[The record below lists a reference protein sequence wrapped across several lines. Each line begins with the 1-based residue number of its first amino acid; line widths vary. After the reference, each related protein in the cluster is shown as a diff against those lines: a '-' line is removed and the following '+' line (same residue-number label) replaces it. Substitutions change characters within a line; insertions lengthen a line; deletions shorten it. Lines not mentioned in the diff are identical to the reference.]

1 MSDIWLS
8 FLAITA
14 MLLFVWRLANG
25 RERPMTKREQ
35 ERMFFRQAYGL
46 SIDRMLSETPLDR
59 AEVRRLRDSGRGS
72 RRAKRS

>member
-1 MSDIWLS
+1 MSDIWLF

-25 RERPMTKREQ
+25 HERPMTKREQ

-46 SIDRMLSETPLDR
+46 SIDRMLSDLSPDSLVPVWG
-59 AEVRRLRDSGRGS
+59 VRSRGRCLA
-72 RRAKRS
+72 R